1 MELSDL
7 VLLLLGLVWLAGVAA
22 GAVWLW
28 RRSRQVKAPG
38 REGPPVGGGRPLM
51 YALDRQPDAPQ
62 CDGAAVPGAVLQ
74 LRVPQWGEAG
84 RGAVRYDLP
93 PGGAVPQ
100 RRELVLRHEWSHIRL
115 NHGWMKSWACGALLL
130 FWWNPILW
138 AAYRCFC
145 RDLELACDEKTL
157 EGLHGPEERREY
169 ARTLLEL
176 AAGRQLWEVPLAF
189 GESDAGPPGEGGGGL
204 AQA

>member
-1 MELSDL
+1 MKALGRQGR
-7 VLLLLGLVWLAGVAA
+7 LL
-22 GAVWLW
+22 
-28 RRSRQVKAPG
+28 
-38 REGPPVGGGRPLM
+38 EEDDPLM
-51 YALDRQPDAPQ
+51 YALDRAAGRPQ

-74 LRVPQWGEAG
+74 LVYPNGERLDG
-84 RGAVRYDLP
+84 VRCDMICLQEELS
-93 PGGAVPQ
+93 PQ

-157 EGLHGPEERREY
+157 EGLHGPGGAPGVRPDPVGAGGGAAALGGAPGLRGERR
-169 ARTLLEL
+169 
-176 AAGRQLWEVPLAF
+176 
-189 GESDAGPPGEGGGGL
+189 GPPGEGGGGL

>member
-1 MELSDL
+1 MAVELSDL

-28 RRSRQVKAPG
+28 RRSRQVKALG
-38 REGPPVGGGRPLM
+38 RQGRLLEEDDPLM
-51 YALDRQPDAPQ
+51 YALDRQPDDHNVTVRLCRGLSSSFVYPNGERLDGVR
-62 CDGAAVPGAVLQ
+62 CDMICLQ
-74 LRVPQWGEAG
+74 EELS
-84 RGAVRYDLP
+84 
-93 PGGAVPQ
+93 PQ

-157 EGLHGPEERREY
+157 EGLHGPEERRSTPGPCWSW
-169 ARTLLEL
+169 RRGGSF
-176 AAGRQLWEVPLAF
+176 GRCPWPSGRATRPS
-189 GESDAGPPGEGGGGL
+189 G
-204 AQA
+204 